1 MNVTFQTEGI
11 DFPKIEEDKLSEW
24 IDKVAKKYN
33 KEVGEISYLF
43 CDDEKILEV
52 NREYLNHD
60 FYTDIITFDYSED
73 NIISGD
79 IIISLQM
86 VESNSQMY
94 KTEYLEEL
102 HRVIIHGILH
112 LCGVKDSTLEEETL
126 MRKAEDNALE
136 MLFSDIAPL

>member
-1 MNVTFQTEGI
+1 MNVTFQAEGI

-24 IDKVAKKYN
+24 IDRVAQKQNKK
-33 KEVGEISYLF
+33 VGEISYLF
-43 CDDEKILEV
+43 CNDEKILEV

-79 IIISLQM
+79 IIISLQT

-112 LCGVKDSTLEEETL
+112 LCGLKDSTLEEETL
-126 MRKAEDNALE
+126 MRNEENGALE
-136 MLFSDIAPL
+136 MLFSDNS

>member
-73 NIISGD
+73 DIISGD

>member
-1 MNVTFQTEGI
+1 MTITFQAEGI
-11 DFPKIEEDKLSEW
+11 DLPKIEEEKLSEW
-24 IDKVAKKYN
+24 INDVAQKHSKV
-33 KEVGEISYLF
+33 VGEISYLF

-52 NREYLNHD
+52 NKEYLDHD

-79 IIISLQM
+79 ILISLQT

-94 KTEYLEEL
+94 QTDYLEEL

-112 LCGVKDSTLEEETL
+112 LCGLKDGTIEEEKL
-126 MRKAEDNALE
+126 MRDAENSALE
-136 MLFSDIAPL
+136 ILFP